1 MATHTKGEGRGSPH
15 LESLCEWAVGLG
27 LDTGCSLKA
36 TGMLQPNCKMHFTA
50 GSSGLKVG

>member
-1 MATHTKGEGRGSPH
+1 MATRTKGEGRGSPH